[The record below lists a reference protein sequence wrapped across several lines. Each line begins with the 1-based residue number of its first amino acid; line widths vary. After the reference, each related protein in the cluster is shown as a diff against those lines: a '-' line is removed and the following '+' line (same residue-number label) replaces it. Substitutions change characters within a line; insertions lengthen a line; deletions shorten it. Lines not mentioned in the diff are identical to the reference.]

1 MLPTAAPVGAYPGSV
16 QGRHGA
22 GSWVQTQKD
31 QPRSCRVCAQDVGGG
46 AGSDLRNTSVQAQG
60 CGPANE
66 SLAPQ
71 RPAAPVGTLV
81 LSALG
86 IQLPASPQ
94 PDPPRSQL
102 GLRVE
107 AGQSASP
114 SMCPPSSPWVKSIP
128 SQSEKTLAWPL
139 AARSVARVL
148 RPPQRGSVR
157 RRPCPGATTP
167 RQFLS
172 YDMYCCFREK
182 NGKQILKKTSFQAQH
197 KIIHNPEL
205 PFCCMWDRV
214 DWLQAPS
221 DATRTPAASL

>member
-1 MLPTAAPVGAYPGSV
+1 MCPG
-16 QGRHGA
+16 R
-22 GSWVQTQKD
+22 
-31 QPRSCRVCAQDVGGG
+31 GGG
-46 AGSDLRNTSVQAQG
+46 AGSDLRNTSAQAQG
-60 CGPANE
+60 CGPANQ

-81 LSALG
+81 PSALG

-128 SQSEKTLAWPL
+128 SQSEKTPAWPL

-157 RRPCPGATTP
+157 RRPCPGPTTP

-172 YDMYCCFREK
+172 YDTYCCFREK
-182 NGKQILKKTSFQAQH
+182 NGKQILKKLVFRPNTKS
-197 KIIHNPEL
+197 
-205 PFCCMWDRV
+205 
-214 DWLQAPS
+214 S
-221 DATRTPAASL
+221 TTRASLLLYVGQSGLAPGTLRRQLPPCDGLSLARCYLGRPGRPSEHGPC

>member
-1 MLPTAAPVGAYPGSV
+1 M
-16 QGRHGA
+16 
-22 GSWVQTQKD
+22 
-31 QPRSCRVCAQDVGGG
+31 
-46 AGSDLRNTSVQAQG
+46 
-60 CGPANE
+60 
-66 SLAPQ
+66 
-71 RPAAPVGTLV
+71 

-182 NGKQILKKTSFQAQH
+182 NGKQILKKLVFRPNTKLSTTLSFPFAVCGTEWTGSRHPQM
-197 KIIHNPEL
+197 PPGRRL
-205 PFCCMWDRV
+205 PPCDGLFLARCYLGRPGR
-214 DWLQAPS
+214 PS
-221 DATRTPAASL
+221 EHGPC